1 MKRDHRYRNTHIPLH
16 SPHAG
21 EEDMQSTIVSPR
33 HRKVLRRIV
42 LLGTPIALI
51 ILELGHPLLDHTN
64 PIRMLAPIAIWW
76 IVLHVLLI
84 PLFALMGYSLFLLL
98 HGVHSIAATISQ
110 CATIIFVAF
119 EVGYDTA
126 VGLNSGILVYNATT
140 LPVTQQS
147 VIQQALQQ
155 LYGNPAIVISYYIF
169 FLAGIVAICSAAWA
183 LYRVGVGVLPVIVL
197 LGTLLSTYSHA
208 LPLGPLGTT
217 CFFIAVLW
225 IELFWRKSSRKEG
238 NTKAIPSALDLHAVL
253 PVEVSSGE

>member
-1 MKRDHRYRNTHIPLH
+1 
-16 SPHAG
+16 
-21 EEDMQSTIVSPR
+21 MQSTIVSPR
-33 HRKVLRRIV
+33 HWEVLRRIV

-51 ILELGHPLLDHTN
+51 ILELGHPLLDHMN
-64 PIRMLAPIAIWW
+64 PIRMLAPIATWW

-98 HGVHSIAATISQ
+98 QGVHSIAATISR

-147 VIQQALQQ
+147 VVQQALQQ
-155 LYGNPAIVISYYIF
+155 LYGNPAIVICYYVF
-169 FLAGIVAICSAAWA
+169 FFAGIVAICSAAWA
-183 LYRVGVGVLPVIVL
+183 LYRAGVAVLPVIVL
-197 LGTLLSTYSHA
+197 LGTLISTYSHA
-208 LPLGPLGTT
+208 LPFGPLGTT

-225 IELFWRKSSRKEG
+225 IELFWRRSRGKESEA
-238 NTKAIPSALDLHAVL
+238 TAIPPVRDLHESL
-253 PVEVSSGE
+253 PVEVSSAE